1 MKKIIELPILN
12 DIVKKKYLFSSNTE
26 WNSCYLEY
34 EFVEEEDTKF
44 IVKMWPVSWG
54 ETDLVA
60 RDGFWTYYFKKPKEE
75 KIQDVLNKFVWE
87 ALVNLNTPDEQLE
100 EIKEKQKEISNK
112 RNLIYKLK
120 QKWNSIF

>member
-1 MKKIIELPILN
+1 MRKIIELPILN

-26 WNSCYLEY
+26 WNTCYLDY
-34 EFVEEEDTKF
+34 EFVEEDDTKF
-44 IVKMWPVSWG
+44 IVRMWPVSWG
-54 ETDLVA
+54 DNDLVA
-60 RDGFWTYYFKKPKEE
+60 IDGFGAYYFNKPKEE
-75 KIQDVLNKFVWE
+75 ELQHVLNKFVWE
-87 ALVNLNTPDEQLE
+87 ALVSLNTPDEQLE